1 MSAEPIIYGLIFV
14 GVLVLVEG
22 LYLVAF
28 GKSISLNSRV
38 NRRLEMLE
46 KGERRDEVL
55 EKLRKEMQ
63 QHMDAKTIPLYSLL
77 SEKAQRAAIAFTPKQ
92 LIMIM
97 AGLAFVAFLGL
108 TIGTE
113 TDLAVRVLLSIAIG
127 VGAVYFWVAS
137 KASKRMGLI
146 EEQLPDA
153 VELMVRSLR
162 VGHPFSNAISI
173 VSKEIQDPLAS
184 EFGVIADESAYGRDV
199 GEALKDMAERL
210 DMQDLRFLAV
220 AVTIQQQ
227 SGGNLAE
234 ILSGLAKVIR
244 ARFRLFRRVKA
255 ITAEAKWSGKF
266 LSAFPIVALIVINV
280 SDPNYYDDVYD
291 HPLFIPA
298 CFAVGIFL
306 IIYRRHP
313 RFLARVR
320 PTQLALWSC
329 LAALAHGA
337 GLMLVPIYLDLCAV
351 AELDTGHRAVRA
363 LMGSTLQTAILVALV
378 HTLSMAAAGGIM
390 AIGVYFW
397 LGLKFLSKTWF
408 NLDLVWAI
416 SLVAV
421 GAFGV
426 WSAVYE

>member
-22 LYLVAF
+22 IYLVAF

-46 KGERRDEVL
+46 KGTRREEVL
-55 EKLRKEMQ
+55 DKLRKEMQ

-77 SEKAQRAAIAFTPKQ
+77 SEKAQKAAIAFTPQQ
-92 LIMIM
+92 LLMIM
-97 AGLAFVAFLGL
+97 GGLAAIAFLGL
-108 TIGTE
+108 TVGTE
-113 TDLAVRVLLSIAIG
+113 TEVAVRALMSVAIG
-127 VGAVYFWVAS
+127 VGAVYFWVSS
-137 KASKRMGLI
+137 KANKRMSMI

-184 EFGVIADESAYGRDV
+184 EFGVISDESAYGRDV

-234 ILSGLAKVIR
+234 ILAGLAKVIR

-280 SDPNYYDDVYD
+280 SDPNYYDEVMD
-291 HPLFIPA
+291 HPYFIPA
-298 CFAVGIFL
+298 CFLVGIFL
-306 IIYRRHP
+306 
-313 RFLARVR
+313 
-320 PTQLALWSC
+320 ALN
-329 LAALAHGA
+329 LYV
-337 GLMLVPIYLDLCAV
+337 M
-351 AELDTGHRAVRA
+351 R
-363 LMGSTLQTAILVALV
+363 ILTDIKV
-378 HTLSMAAAGGIM
+378 
-390 AIGVYFW
+390 
-397 LGLKFLSKTWF
+397 
-408 NLDLVWAI
+408 
-416 SLVAV
+416 
-421 GAFGV
+421 
-426 WSAVYE
+426 

>member
-46 KGERRDEVL
+46 KGNRREEVL
-55 EKLRKEMQ
+55 DQLRKEMR

-77 SEKAQRAAIAFTPKQ
+77 SEKAQKAAIAFTPKQ

-97 AGLAFVAFLGL
+97 AGLAVVAFFGL
-108 TIGTE
+108 TVGTE
-113 TDLAVRVLLSIAIG
+113 TEVPVRALLSVAIG
-127 VGAVYFWVAS
+127 IGAVYFWVSS
-137 KASKRMGLI
+137 KANKRMGMI

-234 ILSGLAKVIR
+234 ILAGLAKVIR

-280 SDPNYYDDVYD
+280 SDPHYYDDVKD
-291 HPLFIPA
+291 HAMFIPA
-298 CFAVGIFL
+298 CFFVGIM
-306 IIYRRHP
+306 
-313 RFLARVR
+313 
-320 PTQLALWSC
+320 LAL
-329 LAALAHGA
+329 
-337 GLMLVPIYLDLCAV
+337 
-351 AELDTGHRAVRA
+351 
-363 LMGSTLQTAILVALV
+363 
-378 HTLSMAAAGGIM
+378 
-390 AIGVYFW
+390 
-397 LGLKFLSKTWF
+397 
-408 NLDLVWAI
+408 NLFVMRVLTDIKV
-416 SLVAV
+416 
-421 GAFGV
+421 
-426 WSAVYE
+426 